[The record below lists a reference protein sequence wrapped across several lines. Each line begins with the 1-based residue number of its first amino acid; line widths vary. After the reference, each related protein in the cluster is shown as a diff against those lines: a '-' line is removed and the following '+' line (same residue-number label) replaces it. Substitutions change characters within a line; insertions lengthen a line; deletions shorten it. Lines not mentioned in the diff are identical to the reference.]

1 MVNPK
6 PGEPTHVTI
15 ATTRPETM
23 LGDTAVA
30 VHPDPAAAL
39 KQAEKDL
46 LQRLA
51 DAPAKEKPELQA
63 QIDEV
68 ERRQREMLPQLE
80 KLRDMALRRRHVG
93 ACR

>member
-1 MVNPK
+1 
-6 PGEPTHVTI
+6 
-15 ATTRPETM
+15 M

-39 KQAEKDL
+39 KQAEDEL
-46 LQRLA
+46 WQRLA
-51 DAPAKEKPELQA
+51 DAPAKEKPDIQA

-80 KLRDMALRRRHVG
+80 KLRDMALRRR
-93 ACR
+93 ACWSCR